1 MDAVPPAPLRRAR
14 AAVAGLFVVNAAAY
28 ANVVPRLPGIKA
40 DLGLSNAAL
49 GTAVAAVPA
58 GALVSGLAAGALIG
72 RWGSARVATACGIG
86 FAVVVPA
93 VSMAGS
99 WAALAVTFV
108 VFGLLDSV
116 MDVSMNAHALRV
128 QRAYGRSIVSAMHG
142 LWSLGAVA
150 GAALG
155 SVAAGADLGLRS
167 HLLAAG
173 VGLAV
178 LTLWA
183 RRHLLEGPDDLERE
197 DLATGPAEIADAG
210 SSGGGPARAATEAAG
225 PAPTEA
231 APAPVRRGR
240 AATLLVLGVLL
251 LLAGAVE
258 DSPASWGAVLLRE
271 ELGTSAGAGGLVFV
285 AFQAA
290 MTAGRLRA
298 DRVVDRLGPVAVLRA
313 GSGLITLGSAGG
325 LLIGTPASVVAG
337 FAIAGL
343 GAAPLF
349 PVVFHAAGNLP
360 GLATGHG
367 VAVVAWASRL
377 GFLVVPPLVGL
388 VGDAISV
395 RAGLAVVPFAGALL
409 VALAG
414 VVRPARR

>member
-1 MDAVPPAPLRRAR
+1 
-14 AAVAGLFVVNAAAY
+14 
-28 ANVVPRLPGIKA
+28 
-40 DLGLSNAAL
+40 
-49 GTAVAAVPA
+49 
-58 GALVSGLAAGALIG
+58 
-72 RWGSARVATACGIG
+72 
-86 FAVVVPA
+86 
-93 VSMAGS
+93 
-99 WAALAVTFV
+99 
-108 VFGLLDSV
+108 
-116 MDVSMNAHALRV
+116 MNAHALRV